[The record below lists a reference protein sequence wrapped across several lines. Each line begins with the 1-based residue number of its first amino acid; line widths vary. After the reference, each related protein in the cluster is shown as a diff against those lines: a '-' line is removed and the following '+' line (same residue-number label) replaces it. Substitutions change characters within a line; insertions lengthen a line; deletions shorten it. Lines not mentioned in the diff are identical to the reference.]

1 MTEGF
6 GRNGDSRETEVNDN
20 VCKFLIAL
28 NINYEDKFMEH
39 CGLSEIFYS
48 LKSRKKKVVHSGKG
62 EEVFGIVPSFWASC
76 FLKCICR
83 FIIKV

>member
-6 GRNGDSRETEVNDN
+6 GRNGDTREIEVNDN

-48 LKSRKKKVVHSGKG
+48 LKSKKKKWCIQVKERNFLGLYLP
-62 EEVFGIVPSFWASC
+62 FGLHAS
-76 FLKCICR
+76 
-83 FIIKV
+83 